1 MSSTPSATET
11 REQRRGL
18 NAIIVLAVLTI
29 AEYFIAVGLDSAS
42 TLVLLL
48 SIVALIKAV
57 VILEYFMHLSKL
69 WRGEGSHS

>member
-1 MSSTPSATET
+1 
-11 REQRRGL
+11 
-18 NAIIVLAVLTI
+18 VLTI